1 MQYTNEYIKKKKKR
15 KDFIKKIFTTTIYI
29 LIIPIIIYNI
39 FLIIMSIVKPYETPS
54 FFGIKSFVIISGS
67 MEPNLNIG
75 DIVLIKSVDEQELK
89 VNDIISFRE
98 GESII
103 THRIVEIIEKERKK
117 YITKGDNNNAKDSND
132 VEYKEIEGIFIGK
145 IPYLGY
151 AVIFLKNKIVI
162 ISIILILY
170 LLYIH
175 NSNIMKKKQERR
187 RLRNQYEREKLINSK
202 GNKNE

>member
-103 THRIVEIIEKERKK
+103 THRIVEIIENEGKK